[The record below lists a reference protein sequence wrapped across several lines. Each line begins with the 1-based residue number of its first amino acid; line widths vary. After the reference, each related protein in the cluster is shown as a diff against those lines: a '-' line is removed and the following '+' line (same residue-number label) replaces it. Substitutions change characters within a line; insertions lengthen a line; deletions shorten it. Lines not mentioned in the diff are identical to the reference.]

1 MICFE
6 EHPRSAMRSAA
17 CKHGFCTDCWAGYL
31 SNAVTSGPSV
41 LDLRCPLPDCKA
53 GVRSMR
59 SMRSSRAAVLAAVA
73 RSTTGTRMQQSNSR
87 VQLQRLK
94 LVEK

>member
-1 MICFE
+1 MPLLLLLLLLLLPHTQCMICFE
-6 EHPRSAMRSAA
+6 EYPRSSMRSAA

-53 GVRSMR
+53 EVRM
-59 SMRSSRAAVLAAVA
+59 
-73 RSTTGTRMQQSNSR
+73 
-87 VQLQRLK
+87 VQ
-94 LVEK
+94 